1 MKKILAVSA
10 LTLVFAA
17 ACTFGVLFAAQSAV
31 ANTGSG
37 YSFAIDAA
45 VLKKGSTGS
54 EVKKVQQKLKNWGY
68 YSGSVDG
75 IYGSQ
80 TKKAVEYFQR
90 KNGLSVDG
98 IVGKQTF
105 AALGINTGSSSSS
118 SSSNG
123 NYSNA
128 DMQLLARCIYA
139 EARGESYGSGR
150 GRRGHFKPREEPQ
163 IPQHHFGRYL
173 PEGRVYRRFRRSDQP
188 FARPD
193 CDERGERRRERLGPF
208 VRLSVLL

>member
-75 IYGSQ
+75 IYGSCLLY
-80 TKKAVEYFQR
+80 TSPIPR
-90 KNGLSVDG
+90 DG
-98 IVGKQTF
+98 ATSRMP
-105 AALGINTGSSSSS
+105 SS
-118 SSSNG
+118 
-123 NYSNA
+123 A
-128 DMQLLARCIYA
+128 
-139 EARGESYGSGR
+139 
-150 GRRGHFKPREEPQ
+150 
-163 IPQHHFGRYL
+163 
-173 PEGRVYRRFRRSDQP
+173 
-188 FARPD
+188 
-193 CDERGERRRERLGPF
+193 
-208 VRLSVLL
+208 